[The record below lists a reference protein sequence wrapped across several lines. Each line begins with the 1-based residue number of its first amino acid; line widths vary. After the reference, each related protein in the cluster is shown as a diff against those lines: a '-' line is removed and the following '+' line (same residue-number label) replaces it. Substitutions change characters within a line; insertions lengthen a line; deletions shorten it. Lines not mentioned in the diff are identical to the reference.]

1 MERAERA
8 FDRAEKTRQIS
19 GRMAGEKF
27 GSVPMRTGSVFC
39 MLTCHPQ
46 TTGRAYMIQML
57 GSANGEGV
65 SVEMGGGDFDVAYA

>member
-1 MERAERA
+1 
-8 FDRAEKTRQIS
+8 
-19 GRMAGEKF
+19 
-27 GSVPMRTGSVFC
+27 